1 MARPKSVYDLYDL
14 AQQKGVVVEQ
24 TLGEDEFLISERG
37 TGMRLGPWLQGL
49 DKAFKWL
56 EQYEKEHDNA

>member
-14 AQQKGVVVEQ
+14 AQQKEVVVEQ
-24 TLGEDEFLISERG
+24 TLGEDEYLVVEHG
-37 TGMRLGPWLQGL
+37 TGKRLSPWLQGL

-56 EQYEKEHDNA
+56 QQYEKEHDNA